1 MVAVLRNLL
10 MVAIAATPAFAQARG
25 GGVSVAGLGHDV
37 GVETAKVMIVE
48 FGDFGCGYCA
58 KFNTETFPKIDAA
71 YIKTG
76 VVRWKMVPYVNGM
89 FRHSREVSEAAECA
103 AEQGAFWK
111 MNDLLYAKKKE
122 WTTTKDIRALTSKY
136 ATQLKLNSATF
147 ARCLM
152 NPEIG
157 ARIARNTAIAQQL
170 NIRGTP
176 TFFVNGRIVPGAIP
190 FELFQQVI
198 ADAAR

>member
-1 MVAVLRNLL
+1 MVAPLQFLL
-10 MVAIAATPAFAQARG
+10 LLALAASPAFAQARG
-25 GGVSVAGLGHDV
+25 GGVSVGGLGHDL
-37 GVETAKVMIVE
+37 GAETAKVMIVE

-58 KFNTETFPKIDAA
+58 KFNDETFPKIDAA
-71 YIKTG
+71 YIKSG

-111 MNDLLYAKKKE
+111 MNDLLYSKKKE
-122 WTTTKDIRALTSKY
+122 WTTTKDIRGLVGKY
-136 ATQLKLNSATF
+136 ATQLKLHPGTF

-157 ARIARNTAIAQQL
+157 ARIARNTAIANQL

-176 TFFVNGRIVPGAIP
+176 TFFVNGRIIPGAIP

-198 ADAAR
+198 AEAAR

>member
-1 MVAVLRNLL
+1 MLPTAS
-10 MVAIAATPAFAQARG
+10 ADAQARG
-25 GGVSVAGLGHDV
+25 GGVSIAGMGHDV
-37 GVETAKVMIVE
+37 GVATAKVLIVE

-58 KFNTETFPKIDAA
+58 RFNNETFPKIDSL
-71 YIKTG
+71 YIRKG
-76 VVRWKMVPYVNGM
+76 FVYWKMVPYVTGM
-89 FRHSREVSEAAECA
+89 FKHSREVSEAAECA

-122 WTTTKDIRALTSKY
+122 WTTTSDIRALINRY
-136 ATQLKLNSATF
+136 AARLKLNTGTF

-152 NPEIG
+152 NPQVG
-157 ARIARNTAIAQQL
+157 QRIERNTAIAQQL
-170 NIRGTP
+170 GIRGTP
-176 TFFVNGRIVPGAIP
+176 TFFVNGRVIPGAIP